1 MNDNNKKKRFK
12 LFDYQR
18 EGKGI
23 SKNQPEL
30 APGFKKFFISYKNNF
45 ISDKSFIFPNW
56 IEKEPSLTST
66 LFKMFYLNIRII
78 I

>member
-1 MNDNNKKKRFK
+1 MLYVSFIVLISWEYKMNDNNKKKRFK

-45 ISDKSFIFPNW
+45 ISDKSFIFPN
-56 IEKEPSLTST
+56 
-66 LFKMFYLNIRII
+66 
-78 I
+78 